1 AMGVH
6 YLQDGEARYARAHAE
21 VILAAGAIGSP
32 QLLQLSGVGPGRYL
46 SSLGLEVVHDLQGV
60 GSNLQDHL
68 QLRMIYKL
76 KNART
81 LNTLLGSL
89 GGKAAMGLQYDL
101 RKRGP
106 LPMAPSQLGA
116 FARSGPEHDRANV
129 EYHVQPLS

>member
-1 AMGVH
+1 FEVNQRRGVRWTAARAFLYPVMQRPNLTIATQAHAQRIEFEGRRAMGVH

-68 QLRMIYKL
+68 QLRMIYKI
-76 KNART
+76 
-81 LNTLLGSL
+81 G
-89 GGKAAMGLQYDL
+89 
-101 RKRGP
+101 
-106 LPMAPSQLGA
+106 
-116 FARSGPEHDRANV
+116 RA
-129 EYHVQPLS
+129 HV